1 MNGTPDAVVVG
12 AGPNGLAG
20 ALRLAAAGLSVR
32 VVERGERAGG
42 GLRTEEVTLPGY
54 QHDICASV
62 HPMAATA
69 PFFQEFDLASRGVR
83 LLQPEIN
90 FAHPLDGGRA
100 AVSHHSLE
108 QTAAGLGRDERG
120 YRRLFGPLLRQ
131 ADEITDFFLTS
142 AFRRLPPVKGFA
154 GIAGFGLQGL
164 PSVGWLARR
173 HFDDDAARALIAGA
187 AAHGM
192 LDLSRPLTAALG
204 MFLGMMSHHNGWPL
218 IEGGSQRLADAMVTA
233 LEQQGGEVVTGHE
246 VTDLREF
253 DGVPAV
259 LLDTSP
265 SAFVAMAGNQVSPGY
280 RRWVK
285 RYKHGPGVFKVDWA
299 LSEPVPWANADVR
312 RAGTVHVAGT
322 MEETIAGEAAPAAGR
337 ITDQPYVLAVQPTV
351 VDPSRAPEGGHVF
364 WAYVHV
370 PHGSTVDMTEAI
382 EAQVERFAPGFR
394 DTILA
399 RHTMHAGEMERWNPN
414 DVGGDISNGEASL
427 RQMLARP
434 VPRWNTYKTPVRGTY
449 LASSATPPGPAVHG
463 HCGDNAAR
471 VALREVFG
479 IRDAEVRKKSV
490 ISSAW
495 RSSGPKSLR

>member
-12 AGPNGLAG
+12 AGPNGLAA
-20 ALRLAAAGLSVR
+20 ALRLAAAGLRVQ
-32 VVERGERAGG
+32 VVERGDRAGG

-54 QHDICASV
+54 QHDICSTV

-69 PFFQEFDLASRGVR
+69 PFFREFDLASRGVNV
-83 LLQPEIN
+83 LQPEIN

-100 AVSHHSLE
+100 ALSHHSLE
-108 QTAAGLGRDERG
+108 QTAQGLGRDGDG
-120 YRRLFGPLLRQ
+120 YRKLFAPLLAH
-131 ADEITDFFLTS
+131 ADDITEFFLTS
-142 AFRRLPPVKGFA
+142 AFRRLPLKSPLAVA
-154 GIAGFGLQGL
+154 NFGLQGL
-164 PSVGWLARR
+164 PNVKWLAERY
-173 HFDDDAARALIAGA
+173 FSDDAAKALLAGA

-204 MFLGMMSHHNGWPL
+204 MFLGMMSHHNGWPV
-218 IEGGSQRLADAMVTA
+218 IEGGSQRVADAMVTA

-246 VTDLREF
+246 VSDLREF
-253 DGVPAV
+253 AGVPAV

-265 SAFVAMAGNQVSPGY
+265 GAFVAMAGNQVPDGY
-280 RRWVK
+280 RRWVQ
-285 RYKHGPGVFKVDWA
+285 RYAHGPGVFKVDWA
-299 LSEPVPWANADVR
+299 LSEPVPWTNPDVR
-312 RAGTVHVAGT
+312 RAGTIHVAGT
-322 MEETIAGEAAPAAGR
+322 MEETITGESAPAAGR
-337 ITDQPYVLAVQPTV
+337 IAEKPYVLAVQPTV
-351 VDPSRAPEGGHVF
+351 VDPSRAPAGGHVF

-399 RHTMHAGEMERWNPN
+399 RATMHAGQMQHWNPN

-449 LASSATPPGPAVHG
+449 LASAATPPGPAVHG

-479 IRDAEVRKKSV
+479 IRRAPRLKPAV
-490 ISSAW
+490 
-495 RSSGPKSLR
+495 

>member
-1 MNGTPDAVVVG
+1 MARVNGTPDAVVVG
-12 AGPNGLAG
+12 AGPNGLAA
-20 ALRLAAAGLSVR
+20 ALRLAAAGLAVR
-32 VVERGERAGG
+32 VVERGDRAGG

-54 QHDICASV
+54 RHDICASV

-100 AVSHHSLE
+100 ALSHHSLE
-108 QTAAGLGRDERG
+108 QTADGLGRDGAG
-120 YRRLFGPLLRQ
+120 YRKLFGPLLRQ

-142 AFRRLPPVKGFA
+142 AFRRLPTRGFA
-154 GIAGFGLQGL
+154 GVAGFGLQGL
-164 PSVGWLARR
+164 PNVAWLARR
-173 HFDDDAARALIAGA
+173 YFDDDAARALIAGA

-218 IEGGSQRLADAMVTA
+218 IEGGSQQLADAMVTA

-265 SAFVAMAGNQVSPGY
+265 GAFVAMAGDQGTEGY
-280 RRWVK
+280 RRWVR

-299 LSEPVPWANADVR
+299 LSEPVPWTNPDVR
-312 RAGTVHVAGT
+312 RAGTIHVAGT

-337 ITDQPYVLAVQPTV
+337 ASEKPYVLAVQPTV

-370 PHGSTVDMTEAI
+370 PHGSPVNMTDAI

-399 RHTMHAGEMERWNPN
+399 RHTMHAGEMEQWNPN

-479 IRDAEVRKKSV
+479 IRHA
-490 ISSAW
+490 
-495 RSSGPKSLR
+495 PPLRPAPPA